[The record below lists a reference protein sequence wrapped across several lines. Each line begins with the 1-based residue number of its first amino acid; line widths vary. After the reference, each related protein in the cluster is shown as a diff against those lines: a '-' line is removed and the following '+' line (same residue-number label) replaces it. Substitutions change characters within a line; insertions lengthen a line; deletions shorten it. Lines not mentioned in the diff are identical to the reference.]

1 MSTNAGH
8 TSASDKKAGS
18 GRGAG
23 KEKWLTPDTDE
34 LFRAILKLKTLDEA
48 RNFFRDLL
56 TEKEIIEFGHRWR
69 VVRLLARGV
78 PYSEIGRQTWM
89 SSATIAR
96 IQKWLKGGR
105 GGYRLMLQRS
115 GKGRGK

>member
-1 MSTNAGH
+1 MNTSAGH
-8 TSASDKKAGS
+8 TNARSAKTGR

-34 LFRAILKLKTLDEA
+34 LFRAVLKLETLDEA

-56 TEKEIIEFGHRWR
+56 TEKELIEFGQRWK
-69 VVRLLARGV
+69 VARLLARDV

-89 SSATIAR
+89 SSTTIAR

-105 GGYRLMLQRS
+105 GGYRAMLKRT
-115 GKGRGK
+115 GR